1 MPDGV
6 LKQLA
11 KTPAAYRGKVTV
23 GKKGEMAKVARLTDD
38 EKKVCL
44 RCGACLA
51 VCPVY
56 KKKLVEMVAPRGK
69 MALAESLAGGEIDS
83 EHGVASYLSQCL
95 VCTAC
100 MDECP
105 NELDFDARM
114 IAARSVLKTKKA
126 GNLPFIAAFR
136 TVLQTRS
143 LMNLGAFLGRALR
156 RLFFFKV
163 PSESGMHLRFP
174 IVVPKDRLLPKIA
187 SQPFLSS
194 AVARSQSALED
205 APHTRSV
212 AYFVGC
218 MANYSWTEVPL
229 HLLRLM
235 PKDPHLIVPLKQK
248 CCGMP
253 AIICGDLVSARRLA
267 RHNIEVLLQTG
278 AEMIVTT
285 CGSCG
290 SAIKHYYPI
299 LFRDDPQML
308 ASAQAVA
315 SRIIDVSELL
325 VDVLGQTKFSVN
337 KKLLERLGLDPAKPV
352 RVTYH
357 EPCHLGRRMKV
368 VTQPKTILNNTAGL
382 KFVPMQDENVCCGCG
397 GLFSVHHYDISRAIA
412 ADKAK
417 NILATG
423 ADIVATGC
431 PACAMQ
437 IADGLAHIGRNIPV
451 VHTIELIS
459 AE

>member
-1 MPDGV
+1 MS
-6 LKQLA
+6 
-11 KTPAAYRGKVTV
+11 
-23 GKKGEMAKVARLTDD
+23 KVARLTDD
-38 EKKVCL
+38 AKKVCL
-44 RCGACLA
+44 RCGSCLA

-69 MALAESLAGGEIDS
+69 MALAEALASGEIDA
-83 EHGVASYLSQCL
+83 EHDVASYLSQCL

-114 IAARSVLKTKKA
+114 IAGRSALKTKKA
-126 GNLPFIAAFR
+126 NNLPFFALFR

-143 LMNLGAFLGRALR
+143 LMNLAAFLGRAFH

-174 IVVPKDRLLPKIA
+174 IMVPRDRLLPKIA
-187 SQPFLSS
+187 PRPFLSS
-194 AVARSQSALED
+194 AAARSRSTPEH
-205 APHTRSV
+205 APQIRSV

-218 MANYSWTEVPL
+218 MANYSCTEVPL
-229 HLLRLM
+229 HLLRLASS
-235 PKDPHLIVPLKQK
+235 KDVSLFVPLKQK

-253 AIICGDLVSARRLA
+253 AIISGDLVSARRLA
-267 RHNIEVLLQTG
+267 KHNIKVLLQTG

-308 ASAQAVA
+308 ASAQTIAG
-315 SRIIDVSELL
+315 RIIDVSELL
-325 VDVLGQTKFSVN
+325 VDVLGRTKFSVN
-337 KKLLERLGLDPAKPV
+337 RDLLEQLGLDPAKPV
-352 RVTYH
+352 KVTYH
-357 EPCHLGRRMKV
+357 EPCHLGRRMNV
-368 VTQPKTILNNTAGL
+368 VAQPREILNNISGVQ
-382 KFVPMQDENVCCGCG
+382 FVPMQDENVCCGCG
-397 GLFSVHHYDISRAIA
+397 GLFSVHHYDVSRAIA
-412 ADKAK
+412 VDKAR

-431 PACAMQ
+431 PACVMQ

-459 AE
+459 ME

>member
-1 MPDGV
+1 
-6 LKQLA
+6 LKQCTRPDIQMSRDLLA
-11 KTPAAYRGKVTV
+11 VV
-23 GKKGEMAKVARLTDD
+23 EKGETSKVLRLTDD
-38 EKKVCL
+38 AKKVCL
-44 RCGACLA
+44 RCGSCLA

-69 MALAESLAGGEIDS
+69 MALAEALASGEIDA
-83 EHGVASYLSQCL
+83 EHDVASYLSQCL

-105 NELDFDARM
+105 NDLDFDARM
-114 IAARSVLKTKKA
+114 IAGRSALRRKKA
-126 GNLPFIAAFR
+126 SNLPFFMAFR

-143 LMNLGAFLGRALR
+143 LMNLGAFLARVLR

-174 IVVPKDRLLPKIA
+174 IMVPRDRLLPKIA
-187 SQPFLSS
+187 PRPFLSS
-194 AVARSQSALED
+194 AAARSRSTPED
-205 APHTRSV
+205 APQTRSV

-218 MANYSWTEVPL
+218 MANYSCPEVPL
-229 HLLRLM
+229 QLLRLAS
-235 PKDPHLIVPLKQK
+235 KDVSLFVPLKQK

-253 AIICGDLVSARRLA
+253 AIISGDLVSARRLA
-267 RHNIEVLLQTG
+267 KHNIKVLLQTG
-278 AEMIVTT
+278 AEVIVTT

-299 LFRDDPQML
+299 LFRDDPRML
-308 ASAQAVA
+308 ASAQTVA
-315 SRIIDVSELL
+315 GRIIDVSELL
-325 VDVLGQTKFSVN
+325 VDVLGRTKFSVN
-337 KKLLERLGLDPAKPV
+337 KDLLERLGLDPAKPV
-352 RVTYH
+352 KVTYH
-357 EPCHLGRRMKV
+357 EACHLGRRMNIV
-368 VTQPKTILNNTAGL
+368 AQPKTILNNTAGVQ
-382 KFVPMQDENVCCGCG
+382 FVPMQDANVCCGCG
-397 GLFSVHHYDISRAIA
+397 GLFSVHHYDISSEIA
-412 ADKAK
+412 TDKAK

-431 PACAMQ
+431 PACVMQ

-459 AE
+459 TK